1 MVTKGEF
8 RLPSSDGIHQL
19 YVREWVPE
27 GDVRGVIQL
36 SHGIAEHMG
45 RYEEYATVL
54 AQAGYYVVGADHL
67 GHGRTAN
74 GPEELGYTAEK
85 AGWLKLCA
93 DLERVYQRAKRA
105 YPDVPY
111 VLLGHSMGSFL
122 ARTFLIRYPGR
133 VDGCILSGT
142 GQEAGAVVTLGA
154 NIAHLTAK
162 KVGHQGRS
170 PFLQKLMFGSYNRGF
185 DPAEGEY
192 AWISG
197 VPQVVADYEADP
209 LSGGI
214 ATCRLV
220 EDMMWGLTYIWKAE
234 NLRKMDLSTP
244 ILLYSGDKDP
254 VGGQGKQVEKVYRRF
269 VDLGCQN
276 VTMKLYPGGRHEM
289 HNEENRQQ
297 VFQDVLDW
305 LDENY
310 FQN

>member
-1 MVTKGEF
+1 MIKNESTF
-8 RLPSSDGIHQL
+8 LSRDGRTSIHA
-19 YVREWVPE
+19 VEWLPE
-27 GDVRGVIQL
+27 GPVRAVLQI
-36 SHGIAEHMG
+36 SHGVAEYIA
-45 RYEEYATVL
+45 RYEPFAAYLTARGF
-54 AQAGYYVVGADHL
+54 AVVGNDHL
-67 GHGRTAN
+67 GHGLSVAPGAARLYFGGSGSWNTVVDDLYTLRTQ
-74 GPEELGYTAEK
+74 
-85 AGWLKLCA
+85 AGA
-93 DLERVYQRAKRA
+93 RF
-105 YPDVPY
+105 PGVPY
-111 VLLGHSMGSFL
+111 FLLGHSMGSFL

-185 DPAEGEY
+185 DPVEGEY

-234 NLRKMDLSTP
+234 NLRKMALSTP